1 MDKGKRKKA
10 RLRPWFQAAWFALT
24 NGYAAGLIQGKIYRG
39 RSKVVC
45 VPGLNCYSCPGA
57 LGACPIG
64 ALQSVLGSSGFRIS
78 CYVFGFL
85 LLFGT
90 LMGRL
95 VCGWLC
101 PFGWIQDLLY
111 KIPLFH
117 KKKNLP
123 GHKGLRWLRF
133 GILLVFV
140 ILLPSLAVGVTGMG
154 EPWFCKYICPSG
166 TLFGGLPLTA
176 VNEGL
181 RAACGFLFQW
191 KVFLLL
197 AVLVLSI
204 KYSRPFCKY
213 ICPLGAVYGCFNP
226 ISLYRLQVDS
236 QKCIRCGKCQRAC
249 GADIP
254 VWEQPNSIDCIR
266 CGDCKAVCPTGA
278 IVSSL
283 DKWKNKRL
291 NTESGIK

>member
-1 MDKGKRKKA
+1 
-10 RLRPWFQAAWFALT
+10 
-24 NGYAAGLIQGKIYRG
+24 
-39 RSKVVC
+39 
-45 VPGLNCYSCPGA
+45 
-57 LGACPIG
+57 
-64 ALQSVLGSSGFRIS
+64 
-78 CYVFGFL
+78 
-85 LLFGT
+85 
-90 LMGRL
+90 MGRL

>member
-24 NGYAAGLIQGKIYRG
+24 NGYAAGFLQGKIYRG
-39 RSKVVC
+39 RSKAFC

-181 RAACGFLFQW
+181 RASCGFLFQW

-283 DKWKNKRL
+283 DKWQNKRL

>member
-39 RSKVVC
+39 RSKAVC

>member
-39 RSKVVC
+39 RSKAVC

-90 LMGRL
+90 LIGRL

-283 DKWKNKRL
+283 DKWQNKR
-291 NTESGIK
+291 